1 MVEIQNYDGWN
12 EYEGAAEGSGRS
24 EKCWLI
30 NENSTPPQIGLL

>member
-30 NENSTPPQIGLL
+30 NENSEQVRKK